1 MRKSGRKDEE
11 LYAEEKHETLDLGT
25 LVGAEDREVPTSPND
40 DGNPDLVGYL
50 NNHVCEEEG
59 DPGVCFRWTFADFI
73 ERALRHEAWHDL
85 ETRLAQLQ
93 DRRRSRRKD
102 SSPVGPG

>member
-1 MRKSGRKDEE
+1 MGKSGRKDEE
-11 LYAEEKHETLDLGT
+11 LYAEKEHKTLDLGA

-40 DGNPDLVGYL
+40 DSNPDLVRYL

-73 ERALRHEAWHDL
+73 ERALCHEAWHDL
-85 ETRLAQLQ
+85 ENEVSTI
-93 DRRRSRRKD
+93 
-102 SSPVGPG
+102 PGQEKIPHLLDQG

>member
-1 MRKSGRKDEE
+1 MRKSRRKDEE
-11 LYAEEKHETLDLGT
+11 LDAEKEHETLGLGA

-40 DGNPDLVGYL
+40 DSNPDLVRYL

-73 ERALRHEAWHDL
+73 ERALRYEAWHDL
-85 ETRLAQLQ
+85 EMKLAQLQ
-93 DRRRSRRKD
+93 DGER
-102 SSPVGPG
+102 VA